1 MLCHFAG
8 VLQLLRRTGVQKQ
21 KTLKISEISLMEIET
36 LTQRLEEP
44 KIDDLSETGRN
55 LLGLLNPTI
64 IGSKHYS

>member
-1 MLCHFAG
+1 
-8 VLQLLRRTGVQKQ
+8 
-21 KTLKISEISLMEIET
+21 MEIET